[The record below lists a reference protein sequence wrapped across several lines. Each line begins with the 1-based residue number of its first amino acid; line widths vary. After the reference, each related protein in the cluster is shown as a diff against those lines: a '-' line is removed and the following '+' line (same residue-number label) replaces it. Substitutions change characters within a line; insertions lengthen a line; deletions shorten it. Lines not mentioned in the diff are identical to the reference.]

1 MSDRVAEKLPL
12 RHPAVLFGIV
22 LVLIRVFILEKS
34 HQVDISFMGA
44 HGY

>member
-1 MSDRVAEKLPL
+1 MADRVAEKLPL
-12 RHPAVLFGIV
+12 RHPAVLFAIM
-22 LVLIRVFILEKS
+22 LVLLLVFILGNS

>member
-22 LVLIRVFILEKS
+22 LVLILVFILEKS